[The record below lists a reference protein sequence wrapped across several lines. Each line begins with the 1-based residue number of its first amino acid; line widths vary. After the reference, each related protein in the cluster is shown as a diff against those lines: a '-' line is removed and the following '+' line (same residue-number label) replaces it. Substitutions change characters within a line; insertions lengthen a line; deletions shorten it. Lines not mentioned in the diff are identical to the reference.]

1 MALETILCLRGR
13 LFVLSE
19 ELSSGSVKLFFMSV
33 RICPSVAILV
43 LQSDGSAMS
52 GYIFGL
58 PQYLIR
64 IGWVSM
70 PLC

>member
-19 ELSSGSVKLFFMSV
+19 ELSSGSVKLFFVSV
-33 RICPSVAILV
+33 SFCPYISFLMFRSGSGSMFRYILE
-43 LQSDGSAMS
+43 
-52 GYIFGL
+52 L

-70 PLC
+70 LLC